1 MDKNK
6 LLELTKS
13 GEFISGIFN
22 YCDRWC
28 EKCSYTNKC
37 LNYHMLNER
46 LAKRQN
52 KEEDSAEDMLNDVRE
67 SFALAHEIIN
77 DYMEKENIKLDT
89 KELYEIGKRE
99 KQIFNKVN
107 RNKIIIESKNYF
119 KLVLAFFKQYSF
131 YFGQLMNKVP
141 SPDDEE
147 TIKEREAA
155 EIIMQ
160 YQMLIYTKLARAIH
174 ELYEDEDDYDDEYDD
189 KLVSARIAIVSI
201 EKSIASWQLIHDTY
215 PTYEEEAKAFIT
227 MLSKIRKGVDKLLP
241 KVVNY
246 KRPYFD

>member
-1 MDKNK
+1 MNKKK
-6 LLELTKS
+6 LLELTQS
-13 GEFISGIFN
+13 GKFISGIFN

-28 EKCSYTNKC
+28 EKCNYTKKC
-37 LNYHMLNER
+37 LNFHVLNER

-52 KEEDSAEDMLNDVRE
+52 TEEDTMQDALNDVHE
-67 SFALAHEIIN
+67 SFALAHEMIN
-77 DYMEKENIKLDT
+77 DYMEKENIKLDPE
-89 KELYEIGKRE
+89 ELDEIGKKE
-99 KQIFNKVN
+99 KKIFNKVN
-107 RNKIIIESKNYF
+107 QNKIIVESKNYF
-119 KLVLAFFKQYSF
+119 KLVLAFFERHSF

-141 SPDDEE
+141 SSDDEE
-147 TIKEREAA
+147 AVKEHEAV

-174 ELYEDEDDYDDEYDD
+174 ELYEDEDNWDDEYDD

-215 PTYEEEAKAFIT
+215 PTYEEEARAFIT
-227 MLSKIRKGVDKLLP
+227 MLNKIKKGAEKLLP

-246 KRPYFD
+246 RRPYFD